1 MVSIELRDII
11 KRFGEFELKVSLS
24 VKDGELLTLLGPSG
38 CGKTTTLRIIAG
50 LEKPDKGRVYF
61 DGRDITD
68 LPPYERNIGLVFQD
82 YALFPHMTVFKNVA
96 FGLEV
101 RRVPRMEIEK
111 RVREVLDLVG
121 LRGFENRLPEELSGG
136 QQQRVALAR
145 ALVIEPDVL
154 LLDEPL
160 SNLDAKVR
168 EKLRGEIKRIVKE
181 LGITTIY
188 VTHDQE
194 EAMVLSDRIAVMNF
208 GRIEQ
213 VGEPYDLYYNPKNEF
228 VANFLGI
235 SNIVELEAKEGRA
248 CLGDLCF
255 EVGREGKGKIFFR
268 PENVAVGEGIEA
280 EVIGYELLPGRVRLR
295 LSIEGR
301 EIIAEEL
308 LSRIGK
314 KIPKKVRIRV
324 REFKILP

>member
-1 MVSIELRDII
+1 VRLEMCIRD
-11 KRFGEFELKVSLS
+11 R
-24 VKDGELLTLLGPSG
+24 
-38 CGKTTTLRIIAG
+38 
-50 LEKPDKGRVYF
+50 
-61 DGRDITD
+61 
-68 LPPYERNIGLVFQD
+68 
-82 YALFPHMTVFKNVA
+82 
-96 FGLEV
+96 
-101 RRVPRMEIEK
+101 
-111 RVREVLDLVG
+111 
-121 LRGFENRLPEELSGG
+121 
-136 QQQRVALAR
+136 
-145 ALVIEPDVL
+145 
-154 LLDEPL
+154 
-160 SNLDAKVR
+160 
-168 EKLRGEIKRIVKE
+168 
-181 LGITTIY
+181 
-188 VTHDQE
+188 
-194 EAMVLSDRIAVMNF
+194 SDRIAVMNF

>member
-1 MVSIELRDII
+1 MSIELRDII